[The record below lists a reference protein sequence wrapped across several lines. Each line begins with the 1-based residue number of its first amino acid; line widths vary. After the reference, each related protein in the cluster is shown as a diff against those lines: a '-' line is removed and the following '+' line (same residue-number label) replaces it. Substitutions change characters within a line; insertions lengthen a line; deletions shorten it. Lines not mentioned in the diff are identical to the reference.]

1 MKINDISNK
10 LMVEPNKKQEMPMM
24 KKIGNYNKMVKN
36 MGSYNKPIKNRLG
49 MY

>member
-1 MKINDISNK
+1 MKMNDISNK
-10 LMVEPNKKQEMPMM
+10 LMMVPKKKEDVPMM
-24 KKIGNYNKMVKN
+24 KKIGNYNKMVKT